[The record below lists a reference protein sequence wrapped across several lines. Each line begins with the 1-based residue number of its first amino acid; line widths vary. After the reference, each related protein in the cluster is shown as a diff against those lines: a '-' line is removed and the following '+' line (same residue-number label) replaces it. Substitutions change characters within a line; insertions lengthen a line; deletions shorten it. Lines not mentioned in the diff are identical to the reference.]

1 MRKYKLVVEA
11 ELTLEDEL
19 DHLEISKF
27 NDGDIYKQIIN
38 PDEEEYEYRL
48 SVDFWSGDTGQT
60 IEYAD
65 IKTIKVEE
73 ITNENN

>member
-11 ELTLEDEL
+11 EITLEDEL

-27 NDGDIYKQIIN
+27 NSGAIYKQIIN

-48 SVDFWSGDTGQT
+48 SVDFWSGDTGET

-65 IKTIKVEE
+65 IININVLE
-73 ITNENN
+73 ITE